1 MSCTFRPETE
11 LVQYSPSSRRLRNRI
26 ISAPRN
32 SPSSSRSFDNWN
44 LIFVAA
50 CWLSISLDGS
60 FFYILYIDDYRKCLV
75 LAKDLTF
82 TLVVLR
88 TVLDSFQIVYVYIRA
103 HAHVPVPDFING
115 RGFHTSKWTFAKKF
129 FCLLNGIV
137 SVLPL
142 PQAVIYL
149 VIPKM
154 RGHKFLSAMSLL
166 KFVLVAQFL
175 PRFVRMYQL
184 FTKAASS
191 SGAVHGLA
199 SGIFHFL
206 VYLLVSHSFGA
217 LWYFLAIVRVSVCW
231 RQACLHAGCSSHD
244 SFYCDDDKFRDRRSL
259 NAFCPAKLRDPT
271 SFDFG
276 MFHDALQSSIVEVTN
291 FLQKFLYCFQWGI
304 RSLSFAQN
312 FQTSTDAW
320 ENIFSSAMTITG
332 AVFIPFHLWNVMQ
345 FLQHINGNSERK
357 IRKSS
362 QMQEVEMWRLFH
374 VLSDNLKQKIRKYCQ
389 SVFQGTEGFN
399 LHQFF
404 NDLPPELSFAMK
416 HELCLPVLKEV
427 PMLQR
432 MDEQRMNAILD
443 HFKLVPYA
451 QGMFLVQEGIPVN
464 KLQLIV
470 GGDIL
475 SWSSTSVF
483 TPRNDREFCGEELV
497 SWAVDQ
503 QSDSSTVFPRS
514 TRTVEAVTQVDAF
527 SIEAGDL
534 KEFVNQCRQPNGQLP
549 KCFRY
554 GSKKCRNWAAVII
567 QQAWCRQR
575 KKKLQTSSLAVTP
588 SRSRY
593 SSLSAGELEV
603 RREIV
608 DPQQPHPWKFIWF
621 MLCATAVSLDFW
633 FFYIP
638 VVNDDRKCISLDTK
652 LAITACLLRF
662 LFDFL
667 YSIPIALQ
675 MLTDLVSTDYVSYGE
690 NDSYVTHTLRMIVDL
705 VGGNNSRR
713 NISHK
718 RVCEYLS
725 PSLLVDLLAIFPLP
739 QVFGALWYFSAIER
753 ETECWKKAC
762 MNDTGCNRGSFDC
775 DDCIGDY
782 KFLDGVCPTKIRNTS
797 IHDFGIFQDALQSG
811 IVEVTDFPQ
820 KFLHCFRWGLRN
832 LSCIGQNLQT
842 SSNSWENFF
851 VILVTICGL
860 LLLLFLFGNMQM
872 YLESKALKS
881 KEMSVRMQEINEWM
895 PIEKLSQSVQQQLKI
910 YQRYVWRKPNNIDVE
925 STLSSLPKEL
935 IRNIKHEL
943 CLELL
948 KSVEEFKKLNEAI
961 LDALCDCVKMT
972 FYFKHTHISLDGDP
986 IYEMLFLVRGKIWIY
1001 SSKERIN
1008 GSANTDYFRDNN
1020 NMTKMDHLADG
1031 DFWGEELV
1039 AWALYNRSLSNIPVS
1054 TRTVQ
1059 TLTDVEGFV
1068 LTAEDL
1074 KSVFTEHEISGST
1087 KLNLKHSN
1095 IQAACVIQLAWRR
1108 HRTRRKSSL

>member
-1 MSCTFRPETE
+1 
-11 LVQYSPSSRRLRNRI
+11 
-26 ISAPRN
+26 
-32 SPSSSRSFDNWN
+32 
-44 LIFVAA
+44 
-50 CWLSISLDGS
+50 
-60 FFYILYIDDYRKCLV
+60 
-75 LAKDLTF
+75 
-82 TLVVLR
+82 
-88 TVLDSFQIVYVYIRA
+88 
-103 HAHVPVPDFING
+103 
-115 RGFHTSKWTFAKKF
+115 
-129 FCLLNGIV
+129 
-137 SVLPL
+137 
-142 PQAVIYL
+142 
-149 VIPKM
+149 
-154 RGHKFLSAMSLL
+154 
-166 KFVLVAQFL
+166 
-175 PRFVRMYQL
+175 
-184 FTKAASS
+184 
-191 SGAVHGLA
+191 
-199 SGIFHFL
+199 
-206 VYLLVSHSFGA
+206 
-217 LWYFLAIVRVSVCW
+217 
-231 RQACLHAGCSSHD
+231 
-244 SFYCDDDKFRDRRSL
+244 
-259 NAFCPAKLRDPT
+259 
-271 SFDFG
+271 
-276 MFHDALQSSIVEVTN
+276 
-291 FLQKFLYCFQWGI
+291 
-304 RSLSFAQN
+304 
-312 FQTSTDAW
+312 
-320 ENIFSSAMTITG
+320 
-332 AVFIPFHLWNVMQ
+332 
-345 FLQHINGNSERK
+345 
-357 IRKSS
+357 
-362 QMQEVEMWRLFH
+362 
-374 VLSDNLKQKIRKYCQ
+374 
-389 SVFQGTEGFN
+389 
-399 LHQFF
+399 
-404 NDLPPELSFAMK
+404 
-416 HELCLPVLKEV
+416 
-427 PMLQR
+427 
-432 MDEQRMNAILD
+432 
-443 HFKLVPYA
+443 
-451 QGMFLVQEGIPVN
+451 
-464 KLQLIV
+464 
-470 GGDIL
+470 
-475 SWSSTSVF
+475 
-483 TPRNDREFCGEELV
+483 
-497 SWAVDQ
+497 
-503 QSDSSTVFPRS
+503 
-514 TRTVEAVTQVDAF
+514 
-527 SIEAGDL
+527 
-534 KEFVNQCRQPNGQLP
+534 
-549 KCFRY
+549 
-554 GSKKCRNWAAVII
+554 
-567 QQAWCRQR
+567 
-575 KKKLQTSSLAVTP
+575 
-588 SRSRY
+588 
-593 SSLSAGELEV
+593 
-603 RREIV
+603 
-608 DPQQPHPWKFIWF
+608 

-638 VVNDDRKCISLDTK
+638 VVNDDRKCISLDAK

-739 QVFGALWYFSAIER
+739 QLVILFIIPQMRGSKILDAMDLLKYSVFIQFVPRIVRIYPWSVAKLAEATWVIAAFNLLLYMFAGHVFGALWYFSAIER

-910 YQRYVWRKPNNIDVE
+910 YQRYV
-925 STLSSLPKEL
+925 
-935 IRNIKHEL
+935 
-943 CLELL
+943 
-948 KSVEEFKKLNEAI
+948 EEFKKLNEAI